1 MEVSITYEIA
11 DTVELNPDR
20 LRELKAFD
28 DSKAGVK
35 GLVDEGVTKIPTL
48 FHHPRDEFVKASTL
62 GYTKHII
69 PVVDLSE
76 VVNSG
81 IPVMFPEDFKD
92 GVQRIYKQDNKVK
105 TELYNRDHMRPFVY
119 NSNYDIYSSPTL
131 NWRDTFL
138 CYLILPNLKTCH
150 VKFFYTVIKT
160 WIAIYDMMLI
170 TNDRFKSVEHRVLA
184 NLIGPRILC
193 IACFFSVGLKSSPK
207 LYGPIKDLLSEDNHP
222 KYRETTVAEYARY
235 CQKNKV
241 ENT

>member
-62 GYTKHII
+62 GYTKHIS
-69 PVVDLSE
+69 PVIDLSE
-76 VVNSG
+76 VGKELSYGNHLRNGVVNSG

-92 GVQRIYKQDNKVK
+92 GVQRIYKQDNK
-105 TELYNRDHMRPFVY
+105 
-119 NSNYDIYSSPTL
+119 
-131 NWRDTFL
+131 
-138 CYLILPNLKTCH
+138 
-150 VKFFYTVIKT
+150 
-160 WIAIYDMMLI
+160 LI

-235 CQKNKV
+235 CQKNKG

>member
-76 VVNSG
+76 VGKELSYGKHLRNGVVNSG

-92 GVQRIYKQDNKVK
+92 GVQRIYKQDNK
-105 TELYNRDHMRPFVY
+105 
-119 NSNYDIYSSPTL
+119 
-131 NWRDTFL
+131 
-138 CYLILPNLKTCH
+138 
-150 VKFFYTVIKT
+150 
-160 WIAIYDMMLI
+160 LI